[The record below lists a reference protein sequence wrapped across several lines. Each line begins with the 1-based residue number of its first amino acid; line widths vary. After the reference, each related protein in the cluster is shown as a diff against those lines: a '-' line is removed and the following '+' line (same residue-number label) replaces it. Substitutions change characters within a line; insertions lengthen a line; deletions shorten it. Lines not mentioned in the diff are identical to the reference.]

1 MGNNEDMYKE
11 QAEAERLGLERNDT
25 ERKMVKG
32 EKTVERVKAKRRLM
46 KKYPTFPGNIIAI
59 RSMLNDTDMAEDFRS
74 VLDVEEAANV
84 TKMTALMVSE
94 VFNDSA
100 LIMAYSEIIGDFYDS
115 LVEGDDDEGEAILIA
130 LQAVFKE
137 RGVDLMYNRLVGG
150 NKDGTEEISD

>member
-1 MGNNEDMYKE
+1 
-11 QAEAERLGLERNDT
+11 
-25 ERKMVKG
+25 
-32 EKTVERVKAKRRLM
+32 M
-46 KKYPTFPGNIIAI
+46 KKYPTFPGNIVAI

-74 VLDVEEAANV
+74 VLDVEEAAKV

-94 VFNDSA
+94 VFSDSA
-100 LIMAYSEIIGDFYDS
+100 LIMAYSEVIGDFYDS
-115 LVEGDDDEGEAILIA
+115 MVIGDDDEGEAVLIA